1 MDDPDYVDRLG
12 RQRPKKFK
20 TLASE
25 VGFCFSIMTS
35 QIMGEYFISGFN
47 VIIPALVKDLD
58 IPPAAT
64 IWPASAFALTAGSS
78 LLIFGRLC
86 DKYGGF
92 VVYSLGLLWQLT
104 WSLIAG
110 FSRNLLMLVF
120 CRALQGFGPAAFL
133 SSGIMLLG
141 SSYRPGP
148 RKNLVFSIYGGCAP
162 IGFFFG
168 IFVSGLSGQYLNWR
182 WYFWI
187 GAILTSISLATALIY
202 VQSDFQSTRQ
212 ANADQHVEMDWLGAA
227 CLFSGL
233 VLVFFAVNDGAHA
246 PHGWRTSY
254 ILVCF
259 ILGMFVLGAAAYV
272 EGWVAKQPLLPASLF
287 KVPQMKPFILA
298 LFFSYGV
305 FGAWLLYATL
315 YAENIMGAQP
325 MQLVAW
331 FVPFALGG
339 IILSA
344 LGGYIL
350 HRVHGTILLV
360 ISGSAWVLAP
370 LLFAIAPQGATY
382 WAYTLPA
389 MICGTL
395 GIDITYNIAN
405 IFITTKL
412 PDQEGLAGAVCNSVL
427 FLGVSFFLGFADL
440 TAQQTESQGMRKSY
454 KAVFW
459 YAVGCA
465 SVSVILLLGFVNI
478 ERAKSEVREGDE
490 VEREGSEG
498 HVEMA
503 RAG

>member
-1 MDDPDYVDRLG
+1 M
-12 RQRPKKFK
+12 
-20 TLASE
+20 TL
-25 VGFCFSIMTS
+25 
-35 QIMGEYFISGFN
+35 QEYFISGFN
-47 VIIPALVKDLD
+47 VIVPTLVRELD
-58 IPPAAT
+58 IPTAAT

-86 DKYGGF
+86 DKYGGY
-92 VVYSLGLLWQLT
+92 VVYTLGLLWSLI

-110 FSRNLLMLVF
+110 FSRNELMLVF

-162 IGFFFG
+162 IGFFSG
-168 IFVSGLSGQYLNWR
+168 ILMSGITAQYLSWR

-187 GAILTSISLATALIY
+187 GAILTSLTFASALIY
-202 VQSDFQSTRQ
+202 VQSDFQSARQ
-212 ANADQHVEMDWLGAA
+212 ADANKPVEMDWLGAA

-233 VLVFFAVNDGAHA
+233 ILVFFAVNDGAHA
-246 PHGWRTSY
+246 PQGWRTSY
-254 ILVCF
+254 ILACF
-259 ILGMFVLGAAAYV
+259 ILGVVVLGAAAYI
-272 EGWVAKQPLLPASLF
+272 EGWVAQQPLLPASLF

-305 FGAWLLYATL
+305 LGTWLLYATL

-339 IILSA
+339 IVLSV

-350 HRVHGTILLV
+350 HQVKGTILLI
-360 ISGSAWVLAP
+360 ISGVAWILAP

-405 IFITTKL
+405 IFITTRL

-427 FLGVSFFLGFADL
+427 FLGISFFLGFADL
-440 TAQQTESQGMRKSY
+440 TAKQTEYQGIRKSY

-459 YAVGCA
+459 YTVACA
-465 SVSVILLLGFVNI
+465 SISVILLVAFVNI
-478 ERAKSEVREGDE
+478 EPAKSELREGDE
-490 VEREGSEG
+490 IEGETSEG

-503 RAG
+503 RS